1 MPDEIAF
8 DEEFLERLEALKLLA
23 ARAAGGRIEGS
34 RIGTGRGGH
43 VEFKDFR
50 KYSPGDEIRYVDW
63 NVYARIGKLFIKEF
77 AREEESDVALLV
89 DASASMGFGT
99 PTKFTMARRVAA
111 ALAYVGL
118 AGMDAVTVAA
128 FAGGEVSRLPVS
140 TGTAQIHGILEGLER
155 LHAAGAS
162 DLGES
167 VKRLLGEGRLRGTAV
182 VISDLWDDGGALAP
196 LRVMA
201 EHRLDVVLIHL
212 LSPQE
217 VDPEAAGRLTMT
229 DAETGAAIPANVGAR
244 SRAEYA
250 SEVQAWLA
258 EVEAFASQH
267 GIRYVRATTDTP
279 FEELVL
285 HYLTRGKVLG

>member
-1 MPDEIAF
+1 VADEIAF
-8 DEEFLERLEALKLLA
+8 DENFLARLESLKLLA
-23 ARAAGGRIEGS
+23 ARAAGGRLEGS

-89 DASASMGFGT
+89 DASASMAFGT

-118 AGMDAVTVAA
+118 AGMDSVTVAA
-128 FAGGEVSRLPVS
+128 FSGGEVSRLPVS
-140 TGTAQIHGILEGLER
+140 SGTGQIHGILEGLER
-155 LHAAGAS
+155 MKASGAS

-167 VKRLLGEGRLRGTAV
+167 VKKLLGGSKLRGTAV
-182 VISDLWDDGGALAP
+182 VISDLWDEGGALAP

-201 EHRLDVVLIHL
+201 ERRLDVVVVHL
-212 LSPQE
+212 LSPEE
-217 VDPEAAGRLTMT
+217 VDPSASGRLMMM
-229 DAETGAAIPANVGAR
+229 DAESGEAVRADAGPGAR
-244 SRAEYA
+244 TEYA
-250 SEVQAWLA
+250 AQVQSWLA
-258 EVEAFASQH
+258 EVEEFTSHH
-267 GIRYVRATTDTP
+267 GIRYIRASTDTP